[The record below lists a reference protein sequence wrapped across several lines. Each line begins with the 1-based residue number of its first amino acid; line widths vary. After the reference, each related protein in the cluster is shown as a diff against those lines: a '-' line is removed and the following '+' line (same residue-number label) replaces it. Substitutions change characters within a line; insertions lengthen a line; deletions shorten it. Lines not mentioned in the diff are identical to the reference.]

1 MKIGREVEGWK
12 IAICG
17 RLDDDDGVKYV
28 DSGTEYRE
36 VNGDGSRRSISGR
49 WEINYWVVA

>member
-17 RLDDDDGVKYV
+17 RLDDDDGVNYV
-28 DSGTEYRE
+28 ESGIEE
-36 VNGDGSRRSISGR
+36 VNGDGSR
-49 WEINYWVVA
+49 EVK